1 MEEKLIDYFS
11 RIMPLTPQEADAIR
25 QSIVTHTYLKGE
37 HLLKEGEIPTAC
49 YFVLKGCVREYY
61 IVDGEERT
69 SNFFT
74 DDDWIIPPGGLM
86 VQVQSDR
93 FFQCLEDTVL
103 VIGNAAR
110 EQDMYEKNR
119 KFETMARMILEQIV
133 RDQQK
138 LQATYITDSP
148 SQRYERLMATN
159 PGLMQRA
166 PLYQIASYIGVKP
179 ESLSRIRKRIPD
191 KSRNNNA

>member
-37 HLLKEGEIPTAC
+37 HLLKEWEIPTAC

-74 DDDWIIPPGGLM
+74 EDDWIIPPGGLM

-110 EQDMYEKNR
+110 EQDMYEKSR

-179 ESLSRIRKRIPD
+179 ESLSRIRKRITD
-191 KSRNNNA
+191 KSRNNNV

>member
-11 RIMPLTPQEADAIR
+11 KIMPLTTEDADAIR
-25 QSIVTHTYLKGE
+25 QSIVTSSHRKGE
-37 HLLKEGEIPTAC
+37 YLLKEGEIPTAC

-61 IVDGEERT
+61 IIEGEERT

-74 DDDWIIPPGGLM
+74 EDQWIIPPGGLM

-103 VIGNAAR
+103 VIGNAER
-110 EQDMYEKNR
+110 EQAMYQHNR
-119 KFETMARMILEQIV
+119 KFETIARMILEQLV
-133 RDQQK
+133 HERQK
-138 LQATYITDSP
+138 LQAGYVTDTP
-148 SQRYERLMATN
+148 EQRYEKLIATN
-159 PGLMQRA
+159 PDLMQRV

-179 ESLSRIRKRIPD
+179 ESLSRIRKRITD